1 MRVTK
6 NNDNP
11 INEQKIIDTIRLL
24 GIDMID
30 EAQSGHPGIVL
41 DAAPMIYT
49 IYAHHLR
56 FDPSM
61 PDFYNRDRFIMSAG
75 HGSSLLYATLF
86 MAGFD
91 IGIEDLK
98 NFRQLDS
105 ITPGHPEY
113 GKTPGIDVSTG
124 PLGEGLANAVG
135 MAMAQ
140 KHTNA
145 LLNTKED
152 VVDYMTYVLCGDGDL
167 MEGVSYEAAALAG
180 NLKLNNLIVLY
191 DSNKTSLDGKTTLT
205 FNENIRLIYEGL
217 GWNTLE
223 VLDGEDYAMI
233 STAIDQAKAS
243 AKPTLIEV
251 RTNIGQFSKLQGSNL
266 CHGKP
271 LDKED
276 ISAIKQQLNIRDVAF
291 AVSSEAMEDFQYIVN
306 ERNKN
311 LVDNFNNKIAKLN
324 PEDQEFL
331 TELMTKEKE
340 IVVNDLDVSL
350 SLEEELRTVGGKILN
365 AYAHNSKLLF
375 GGSAD
380 LFSSCKNLIEDGGT
394 FSADNYA
401 GKNIYF
407 GVREHA
413 MGAILNGLSLSGYRS
428 YGSTLL
434 AFSDYVRPSL
444 RMACMMNLPVTYIFT
459 HDSITIGEDGPTH
472 QPIEQL
478 NTLRNTINLD
488 VYRPCDANEVAGV
501 YKLIMAKKSGPSAIV
516 LSKNSVP
523 TLENTS
529 INNVKKGGYIVKSEQ
544 RNLDGIIISSG
555 EDVHDAIEISNRL
568 FIKGFDLRVVSMP
581 SLNTFLKQDSAY
593 IDEILPVEKRK
604 IVIEKAPRVVW
615 NKLIFNDKYIISQE
629 EYGTSGK
636 KEDVLKKYKF
646 DIDSLEEKVENLVK

>member
-61 PDFYNRDRFIMSAG
+61 PNFYNRDRFIMSAG

-91 IGIEDLK
+91 IEIEDLK
-98 NFRQLDS
+98 KFRQLDS

-113 GKTPGIDVSTG
+113 GKTPGVDVSTG
-124 PLGEGLANAVG
+124 PLGEGIANAVG

-167 MEGVSYEAAALAG
+167 MEGVGYEAAALAG

-191 DSNKTSLDGKTTLT
+191 DSNRTSLDGKTALT
-205 FNENIRLIYEGL
+205 FNENIRLVYEGL

-233 STAIDQAKAS
+233 SSAIDQAKAS
-243 AKPTLIEV
+243 DKPTLIEV

-276 ISAIKQQLNIRDVAF
+276 ISTIKQQLNIRDVAF
-291 AVSSEAMEDFQYIVN
+291 AVSSEAMEDFQYIISK
-306 ERNKN
+306 RNKN
-311 LVDNFNNKIAKLN
+311 LVDNFNNKVAKLN

-340 IVVNDLDVSL
+340 IVVNDLDLSL

-365 AYAHNSKLLF
+365 AYAQNSKLLF

-413 MGAILNGLSLSGYRS
+413 MGAILNGLSLAGYRS

-434 AFSDYVRPSL
+434 AFSDYLRPSI
-444 RMACMMNLPVTYIFT
+444 RMACMMRLPVTYIFT
-459 HDSITIGEDGPTH
+459 HDSIAIGEDGPTH

-488 VYRPCDANEVAGV
+488 VYRPCDANEVTGV
-501 YKLIMAKKSGPSAIV
+501 YKLIMSKQSGPSAIV

-555 EDVHDAIEISNRL
+555 EDVHDAIEVSNRL

-604 IVIEKAPRVVW
+604 IVIEKAPGVVW